1 MDLPARLRFPGL
13 HNRTIK
19 NSNSHPTRKHLSM
32 SSSSKSVNHAHP
44 IVATVAYYFA
54 FIILGLTTA
63 ASGPSLLRLADHTAS
78 PLNIISYIF
87 VLSSFGYLI
96 GSFFGGRIYDR
107 FSGHRFMAITLVVM
121 AITCI
126 LIPIS
131 HSLALLLFAMFL
143 NGLAASILDVG
154 CNTLL
159 LWTHGEKAGPYL
171 NGLHFFFG
179 VGSLIAPLLFAQ
191 ILLATGDIEWLYWI
205 FAFVS
210 VPMAIWFWFLREPRH
225 SGRSEE
231 ASSAIFPGWPV
242 LVMAA
247 LFFLY
252 VGLELGFGNW
262 IYTYALKLNLENEI
276 TAARLAAAFW
286 GAFTFGRLLGVWVS
300 TRLRSKPI
308 LIMDVIGCAVSIAI
322 MITWRQSSTALWIG
336 TLGIGLSMASIFPT
350 LIMLA
355 GERMIITGT
364 ITGWFLVGAGA
375 GSMLLPW
382 LIGQVFVITGPQAM
396 TAVLLVTLGLFIL
409 VFWLFLRMK
418 AGHLPGS
425 SPTES

>member
-1 MDLPARLRFPGL
+1 
-13 HNRTIK
+13 
-19 NSNSHPTRKHLSM
+19 M
-32 SSSSKSVNHAHP
+32 SSSSKNVTYAHP
-44 IVATVAYYFA
+44 IVATIAYYLA

-63 ASGPSLLRLADHTAS
+63 AAGPSLLRLAEHTAS

-87 VLSSFGYLI
+87 VMSSFGYLI

-107 FSGHRFMAITLVVM
+107 FSAHRFMSLTLVVM
-121 AITCI
+121 AVTCI
-126 LIPIS
+126 FIPIS
-131 HSLALLLFAMFL
+131 RSLALLLFAMFL

-191 ILLATGDIEWLYWI
+191 VLLATGDIQWLYWT
-205 FAFVS
+205 FALVS
-210 VPMAIWFWFLREPRH
+210 VPMAIWFWFMREPQH
-225 SGRSEE
+225 TGRAEE

-252 VGLELGFGNW
+252 VGIELGFGNW
-262 IYTYALKLNLENEI
+262 IYTYALKLDLENEI

-300 TRLRSKPI
+300 TRMRSKPI
-308 LIMDVIGCAVSIAI
+308 LFMDIIGCAISIAI
-322 MITWRQSSTALWIG
+322 IIVGRQSSNALWIG
-336 TLGIGLSMASIFPT
+336 TLGLGLSMASVFPT

-355 GERMIITGT
+355 GERMVITGT
-364 ITGWFLVGAGA
+364 ITGWFLVGAGV

-396 TAVLLVTLGLFIL
+396 TTVLLVTLVSFVL
-409 VFWLFLRMK
+409 VLLYFLNMK
-418 AGHLPGS
+418 IKPAPV
-425 SPTES
+425 PTPTVE